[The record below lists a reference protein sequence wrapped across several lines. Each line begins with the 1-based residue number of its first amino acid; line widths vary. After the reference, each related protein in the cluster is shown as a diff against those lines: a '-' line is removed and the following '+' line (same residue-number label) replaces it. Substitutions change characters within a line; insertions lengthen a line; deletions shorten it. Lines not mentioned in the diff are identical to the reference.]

1 MLILFAALTS
11 AKHFF
16 VKPGD
21 IFFSLRSRDKK
32 LSFVLNLLNFF
43 EKPVTD
49 NKL

>member
-1 MLILFAALTS
+1 VCGADDCRA
-11 AKHFF
+11 FF

-21 IFFSLRSRDKK
+21 IFFSLRLRDKK
-32 LSFVLNLLNFF
+32 LSFLLNLLIFF